1 MLNMATRGA
10 KPKAAH
16 LRLVDSTHRS
26 ARHGKAEETK
36 KKVEAVVENF
46 GRLTKPPSWLK
57 GKALGAW
64 KKWIAPAHWL
74 DGSREPAAIAFCE
87 LWGEFESGPKFF
99 PAAKHGQ
106 LRAYMS
112 ELGLTDERN
121 RKDGDGGK
129 EKDEFFGD

>member
-1 MLNMATRGA
+1 MATRGA
-10 KPKAAH
+10 KPTAAH
-16 LRLVDSTHRS
+16 LRLIDGTHRTT
-26 ARHGKAEETK
+26 RHGPVKETK
-36 KKVEAVVENF
+36 EAVEKTVASF
-46 GRLTKPPSWLK
+46 GRLAKPPSWMR
-57 GKALGAW
+57 GKAAAAW
-64 KKWIAPAHWL
+64 KKWIAPAAWL

-87 LWGEFESGPKFF
+87 LWAEFEGGPKYF